1 MIQWIKYFRVIVLLS
16 LGVFS
21 GCGGGEVGFNMGGGS
36 SRQGRE
42 AVSEFIAAVEG
53 AECGAPQC
61 IPVNGGGGINP
72 PGNALNNEGSSRID
86 LLKLIILEAI

>member
-21 GCGGGEVGFNMGGGS
+21 GCGGGEVGFNMGGLP
-36 SRQGRE
+36 QGKE
-42 AVSEFIAAVEG
+42 VTKEFITAVEG
-53 AECGAPQC
+53 AECGEPQC